1 MFQEFKNTTALTA
14 LTAHGDA
21 PTLEPVRPTDC
32 TQKPVLFDLLYK
44 VNDVPQ
50 KYFFAKGGV

>member
-1 MFQEFKNTTALTA
+1 MFQEFKNTTA